1 VSLITSMSVY
11 RETIRCVCAEHIN

>member
-1 VSLITSMSVY
+1 MSVY